1 MLRPLVTSTV
11 TAVILVTAASGAGAD
26 PGNYYADG
34 IESVTVGTG
43 SASAETE
50 ADEFGQ
56 LRADSSATGGTK
68 RGLLGRYSSPSTGSA
83 RAYVSDGGEVTE
95 GVYEVTV
102 TFTGASTDE
111 SETGSGVAQGTV
123 RSTATLGDDVT
134 LGIADADLGSQ
145 AGTVVLQYEVSVP
158 YDGSLSIVAEVM
170 SLSSANGK
178 GNAASTESD
187 AAATLISFTKI
198 G

>member
-1 MLRPLVTSTV
+1 MALPGERQPPTV
-11 TAVILVTAASGAGAD
+11 RNQTQTR
-26 PGNYYADG
+26 
-34 IESVTVGTG
+34 SVRGHHDK
-43 SASAETE
+43 